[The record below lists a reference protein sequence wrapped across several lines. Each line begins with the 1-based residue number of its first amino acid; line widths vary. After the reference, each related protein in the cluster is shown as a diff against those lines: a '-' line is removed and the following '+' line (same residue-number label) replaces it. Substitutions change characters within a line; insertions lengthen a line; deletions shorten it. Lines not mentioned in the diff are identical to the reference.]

1 MGVLIAQL
9 STCHR
14 EKFRCSR
21 SINNYR
27 AIMFYIQKDF
37 DTKID
42 IHYYRF
48 GIYNKDPGFCKQK
61 AIKVYTATQGTISQ
75 RFLNLNL
82 ITIFNTYYQRR
93 AFCYRDRHVNK
104 FDLLK
109 CSKRRV
115 IDQISIGQ
123 NLNHFYIVK
132 KRSKKKTN
140 TRIFSSLGTHRSMAF
155 NIECFLADEFENFS
169 PVAIPCSHNT
179 QKKVIYDILKTKH
192 HIQHCLHLF
201 LFIIVGVA
209 MVRLPLKMNQHYM

>member
-132 KRSKKKTN
+132 KRSKKKKITHEYS
-140 TRIFSSLGTHRSMAF
+140 RAQAPIDQWHSISSVFWLTSSKTFHQLQYLVRTT
-155 NIECFLADEFENFS
+155 LR
-169 PVAIPCSHNT
+169 
-179 QKKVIYDILKTKH
+179 KK
-192 HIQHCLHLF
+192 
-201 LFIIVGVA
+201 
-209 MVRLPLKMNQHYM
+209 

>member
-1 MGVLIAQL
+1 
-9 STCHR
+9 
-14 EKFRCSR
+14 
-21 SINNYR
+21 
-27 AIMFYIQKDF
+27 MFYIQKDF

-75 RFLNLNL
+75 SFLNLNL

-132 KRSKKKTN
+132 KKRSKKKNN

-169 PVAIPCSHNT
+169 PLAIPCSHNT